1 MDRAARLAGLA
12 NDRVAGP
19 LNGGPRACS
28 GCLCPARGG
37 GLARPVAVRARARF
51 RLDLLRTAGAAT
63 PARAGLPDG
72 AVFWRHLGADHR
84 VWRLCRDLRTG
95 SRAGPDWRRGPP
107 PGGRPGGS
115 APVFALWA

>member
-1 MDRAARLAGLA
+1 ANAGALPPDPLDRAARLAGLA

-51 RLDLLRTAGAAT
+51 RLDLLWTAGAAT

-72 AVFWRHLGADHR
+72 AVRGQLARGDGEAWNGLRLAAAIRRLGEM
-84 VWRLCRDLRTG
+84 G
-95 SRAGPDWRRGPP
+95 SRGAG
-107 PGGRPGGS
+107 
-115 APVFALWA
+115 